1 MPILAKEPSVYP
13 ETLLED
19 DGESA
24 LEGTGCGERQW
35 WLLYT
40 RVKQEKALARQLL
53 NYQIPFYLPLVVRHH
68 VYRGRKVRSHLP
80 LFSGYLFLYADDY
93 ERGISLSTN
102 RIAHS
107 LPVADPNRLRYDLQQ
122 VNRLIESD
130 APLTIERRLVPG
142 QRVRI
147 RTGPF
152 AGITGTLTSRRADTK
167 LLVAIDFI
175 GQGVSIEI
183 NDFQVEPL

>member
-13 ETLLED
+13 ETLLDD
-19 DGESA
+19 DGDRV

-35 WLLYT
+35 WLVYT
-40 RVKQEKALARQLL
+40 KVKQEKALARQLL
-53 NYQIPFYLPLVVRHH
+53 TYEVPFYLPLVTRDHL
-68 VYRGRKVRSHLP
+68 YRGRRIRSHLP
-80 LFSGYLFLYADDY
+80 LFAGYLFLYADEY

-107 LPVADPNRLRYDLQQ
+107 LSVADPDGLRHDLQQ
-122 VNRLIESD
+122 VNRLIESN
-130 APLTIERRLVPG
+130 APLTVERRLVPG
-142 QRVRI
+142 QSVRI

-167 LLVAIDFI
+167 LLVAIEFI
-175 GQGVSIEI
+175 GQGVSVEI
-183 NDFQVEPL
+183 NDFQIEPL